1 MIKTISIAIFI
12 IAITYTMAIGAAHLT
27 VNMEE
32 VVEETL
38 DVSKLFSSTINAKFE
53 TTVDNQLIY
62 SEVSGTFKGVKLIM
76 QIGSERVVVT
86 DLIVEDT
93 IINLIPYGFEVGT
106 SYELCIQPYYDFGE
120 YGIKNVAEMSEYNF
134 NNYTV
139 KSSEIEAPTTI
150 TIIF

>member
-1 MIKTISIAIFI
+1 MIKTISIVVFI
-12 IAITYTMAIGAAHLT
+12 IAITYTMAIGAAHLA

-38 DVSKLFSSTINAKFE
+38 DVSKLFSPTINAKFE
-53 TTVDNQLIY
+53 ITVDNEIVY

-76 QIGSERVVVT
+76 QVGSERIVVT

-106 SYELCIQPYYDFGE
+106 PYELCIQPYYDFGE
-120 YGIKNVAEMSEYNF
+120 YGIKNVVEMSEYNF
-134 NNYTV
+134 NSYTV